1 MSSVNGSVYR
11 AIRNGPASTGS
22 KPTSR
27 ISSAVT
33 ALELSLSP
41 QYTRL
46 GRLALR
52 LAANTPNSTSLGTVP
67 KAETT
72 RAFGTFL
79 ANASAPEEVC
89 AITRS
94 VSSAFI
100 GREHVTITL
109 PDRSPACFNT
119 SSTRDQCTA
128 RSEEHTSELQSHS
141 DL

>member
-1 MSSVNGSVYR
+1 MSNLRGSGDGATR
-11 AIRNGPASTGS
+11 QGRASTGPN
-22 KPTSR
+22 PTSR
-27 ISSAVT
+27 IKTAAT
-33 ALELSLSP
+33 ALDLSLSP

-67 KAETT
+67 NADTT
-72 RAFGTFL
+72 RALGTRL
-79 ANASAPEEVC
+79 ASASAPEEVW

-100 GREHVTITL
+100 GSEQVTMTL
-109 PDRSPACFNT
+109 PDTSPACFNT

-128 RSEEHTSELQSHS
+128 SNSASAS
-141 DL
+141 SA